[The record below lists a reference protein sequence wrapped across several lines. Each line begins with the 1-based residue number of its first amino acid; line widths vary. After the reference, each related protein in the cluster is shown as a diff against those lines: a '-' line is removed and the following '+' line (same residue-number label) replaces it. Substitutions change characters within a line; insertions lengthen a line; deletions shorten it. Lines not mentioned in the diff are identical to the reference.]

1 MRAIL
6 VIASCIL
13 LIQCN
18 LTDGRATSNEVNRLS
33 IGMTKAQVLEII
45 GQPDSSNAQGRI
57 EILLWI
63 FTASVGYNYDGR
75 LYQVTLSNGTV
86 TGYGVQ

>member
-18 LTDGRATSNEVNRLS
+18 ISDGIASSSEVNRLS

-45 GQPDSSNAQGRI
+45 GQPRSSNTQGRI
-57 EILLWI
+57 EILLWH
-63 FTASVGYNYDGR
+63 FGPSGHVGQQ
-75 LYQVTLSNGTV
+75 YQVTLSNGTV
-86 TGYGVQ
+86 IGYGVQ